1 MEGTLAVA
9 GRAGSRP
16 TEEVVG
22 GLTVEVGGNAEQCA
36 DARLLDFLQA
46 HQRLEVP
53 MPGMPST
60 VIRALET
67 VRLDLRVDDDPWVVE
82 DLPARAQHT
91 QLKLV
96 VFDRAKEPVLA
107 ELEVRGWALG
117 QIWNTHWH
125 PDHTGGNLEL
135 REATSAT
142 ISGPD
147 SDRIPGSSVILK
159 EGSEVRIGQHVG
171 RVVEVPGH
179 TLDHIALIFDEAG
192 VVFVG
197 DTLFAM
203 GCGRLFEGT
212 PEQMHRSLQRLIELP
227 GATRLYCAHEYTL
240 ANARF
245 AAHAEPENAA
255 IAHRLSQVQIL
266 RNDRQIT
273 LPTTVAEER
282 ETNPFVRAGDVET
295 FARLRSEKDSFR

>member
-1 MEGTLAVA
+1 MQIVPVPAFSDNYIWLIHDADSGETAVVDP
-9 GRAGSRP
+9 G
-16 TEEVVG
+16 
-22 GLTVEVGGNAEQCA
+22 
-36 DARLLDFLQA
+36 DAA
-46 HQRLEVP
+46 
-53 MPGMPST
+53 
-60 VIRALET
+60 
-67 VRLDLRVDDDPWVVE
+67 
-82 DLPARAQHT
+82 
-91 QLKLV
+91 
-96 VFDRAKEPVLA
+96 PVLA

-227 GATRLYCAHEYTL
+227 DATRLYCAHEYTL

-255 IAHRLSQVQIL
+255 IADRLSQVEKL
-266 RNDRQIT
+266 RNESQIT